1 LSGWRLRGV
10 ENKSRFSPEYKI
22 TLTAILGRLNI
33 GAMSATSPITGLVNG
48 RYRII
53 GHVGSG
59 GMGVVYRAKDEVLDR
74 DVALKFLS
82 ESDAAD
88 LKSRKRLLR
97 EARVASSL
105 SHPNICSVH
114 DVGEHEGR
122 LFIALEFVPGETLAD
137 KLKRGGLSRAL
148 VYHLGQQ
155 IADALEC
162 AHKHNILHR
171 DLKSSN
177 IIVTPDQQAKIL
189 DFGLALRDVS
199 RSPDKAS
206 LSTQSNSVGGTLQ
219 YSAPEVLLGAK
230 PSRES
235 DIWSL
240 GVVLY
245 EMVTGRL
252 PFVGKTVN
260 DLVSAILRDKPA
272 PFGPFVDAVLVH
284 IIQRCLHKNPTDRFQ
299 SADELKM
306 LLETGSNP
314 TANST
319 PRKDGIDSKLRRHFR
334 HPLFRIATLGLMT
347 TAILLAVLLRNPAPS
362 RISSIAV
369 LPMAN
374 LSADPNQDYF
384 ADGMTD
390 MLITDLGS
398 IGALR
403 VISRTSIMTYKGKSQ
418 SVRQIANEM
427 KLDAV
432 VEGSVLRSGT
442 HVEITARLIETNT
455 DTQLWSHSYS
465 GEVRDVVALQSEV
478 AQAIAESIRGRLTP
492 QEHARIANAHRLN
505 PAALD
510 AYLRGRYEWEK
521 RTPEGLNESLKY
533 FQEAIAIQPDYALAY
548 VGLADC
554 YSVLG
559 NNRFLSPNETF
570 PKAEAAALKAL
581 AIDDDLAQAHA
592 SLAFAHWNY
601 DFDWEFIEKEYKRS
615 IQLNPGYANA
625 YHWYSGFLVGLGR
638 STEAINAINQARELD
653 PLSPRIYANVGL
665 ILYFSHR
672 YDEAV
677 NELKRAREIDAI
689 SGAPDQYLGMSYTE
703 LGNYKEAINAAER
716 STRLATTM
724 VSYQLDLAYALA
736 RGGESQKARI
746 LLNQLLIQKRSSYVP
761 ALWTSR
767 IYLALGESDNA
778 MNWLEEA
785 YREHSPQLALLAVDP
800 RFEAARSNPR
810 FKAVLRRMGLDKVQV
825 GRAPTPTA

>member
-1 LSGWRLRGV
+1 
-10 ENKSRFSPEYKI
+10 
-22 TLTAILGRLNI
+22 
-33 GAMSATSPITGLVNG
+33 MSATSPFTGLING
-48 RYRII
+48 RYRIV
-53 GHVGSG
+53 GHIGSG

-74 DVALKFLS
+74 DVALKFVS
-82 ESDAAD
+82 QSDAAD

-105 SHPNICSVH
+105 SHPNICSVY

-177 IIVTPDQQAKIL
+177 IIVTSDRQAKVL
-189 DFGLALRDVS
+189 DFGLAMRDVS

-219 YSAPEVLLGAK
+219 YSAPEVLLGSK

-252 PFVGKTVN
+252 PFVGNTVN

-272 PFGPFVDAVLVH
+272 PFSPFADTGQVQ
-284 IIQRCLHKNPTDRFQ
+284 IIQRCLRKDPADRFQ
-299 SADELKM
+299 SADELRS

-314 TANST
+314 AANST
-319 PRKDGIDSKLRRHFR
+319 APKDGIDSKLRRRLR
-334 HPLFRIATLGLMT
+334 HPMFRIATLCLMT

-398 IGALR
+398 ISALR

-442 HVEITARLIETNT
+442 HVEITARLIQTNT
-455 DTQLWSHSYS
+455 DTQLWSHSYN

-492 QEHARIANAHRLN
+492 QEHARIANTRRLN
-505 PAALD
+505 PEALD

-521 RTPEGLNESLKY
+521 RTPEGLNESLKH
-533 FQEAIAIQPDYALAY
+533 FQEAIALQPDYALAY

-703 LGNYKEAINAAER
+703 LGNYKEAISAAER
-716 STRLATTM
+716 SAGLATTM

-746 LLNQLLIQKRSSYVP
+746 LLNQLLSQKRSSYVP

-785 YREHSPQLALLAVDP
+785 YREHSPQLAFLAVDP
-800 RFEAARSNPR
+800 RFEAASSNPR
-810 FKAVLRRMGLDKVQV
+810 FKAVLRQMRLDKVQV